1 MLAERALC
9 SFFVVYFS
17 IDGCCKTL
25 SYVSNYAAYIEVYL
39 VIINYETINFIHWY
53 FF

>member
-17 IDGCCKTL
+17 IDGYKIL

-39 VIINYETINFIHWY
+39 VIINYETINFIH
-53 FF
+53 